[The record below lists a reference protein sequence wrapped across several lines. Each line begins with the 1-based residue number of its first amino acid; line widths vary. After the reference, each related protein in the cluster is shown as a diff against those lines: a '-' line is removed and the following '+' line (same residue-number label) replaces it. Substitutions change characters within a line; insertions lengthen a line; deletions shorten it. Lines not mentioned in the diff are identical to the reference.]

1 MNQSDITET
10 KEFEI
15 DPRGDPRT
23 REEAQQEEESKKASK
38 ASQLIQGEG
47 KLSPW
52 KFPRKKD

>member
-1 MNQSDITET
+1 MNQPDITET

-15 DPRGDPRT
+15 DPRGGLRT
-23 REEAQQEEESKKASK
+23 REEAQQEEESKKVSK
-38 ASQLIQGEG
+38 ASQLIQREG

>member
-1 MNQSDITET
+1 MNQPDLTGT
-10 KEFEI
+10 EFEI
-15 DPRGDPRT
+15 DTRGGPRA
-23 REEAQQEEESKKASK
+23 REEAQQEESKKASK

>member
-1 MNQSDITET
+1 MNQPNITET
-10 KEFEI
+10 NPSGI
-15 DPRGDPRT
+15 DPRGGPRT

-47 KLSPW
+47 KLSAW